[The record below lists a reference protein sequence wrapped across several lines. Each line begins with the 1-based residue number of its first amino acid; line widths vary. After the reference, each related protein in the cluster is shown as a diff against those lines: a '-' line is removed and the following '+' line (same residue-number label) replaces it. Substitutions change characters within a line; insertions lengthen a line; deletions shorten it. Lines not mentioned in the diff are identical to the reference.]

1 MIKEK
6 VQKKIK
12 GNKQRQK
19 TVKGQDLTTDL
30 INIDG
35 IYRRIAKYLQTV
47 QNAIL
52 QTINTEMVLVY
63 CKIGKE
69 IIEHEQEGESR
80 AAYGEE
86 LIRNLS
92 RKLINEFGKGY
103 SVSNLRNMRQFYLSY
118 QDEIHQTASGEL
130 LFIPKVSWSKYCL
143 LMQVRNREARA
154 FYEQESLNNKWSV
167 RELDRQIG
175 SLLYERLAKSKD
187 KQGLMQLSIKGQ
199 EIEKPKDA
207 IKDPIILEF
216 LNIPEAHQM
225 VESKLEEALITNLQH
240 FLLELG
246 KGFAFV
252 ARQKRITLDGNNF
265 YADLVFYHTILKC
278 YVILDIKTHKLNHG
292 DLGQIQFYVNYFDQ
306 QVITEGDNPTIGL
319 VLCTDKSDAMV
330 KYTLGPQNT
339 QIFASKYQF
348 HLPTEDELATELKKE
363 VKDIKMRL
371 KILDL
376 KNN

>member
-1 MIKEK
+1 MLIKEIFMITK
-6 VQKKIK
+6 KEQKA
-12 GNKQRQK
+12 GK
-19 TVKGQDLTTDL
+19 TNSELTSDLTNVDSV
-30 INIDG
+30 
-35 IYRRIAKYLQTV
+35 YQRIAEYLQTV
-47 QNAIL
+47 RYTIL

-63 CKIGKE
+63 WRIGKE
-69 IIEHEQEGESR
+69 IIDQEQYGEVR

-92 RKLINEFGKGY
+92 KKLTNEFGKGY

-118 QDEIHQTASGEL
+118 QDEIHQTVSGEL

-143 LMQVRNREARA
+143 LMQIKYKEARA
-154 FYEQESLNNKWSV
+154 FYEQEALNNKWSV

-187 KQGLMQLSIKGQ
+187 KQGLMKLSIKGQ
-199 EIEKPKDA
+199 EIEKPEDA

-278 YVILDIKTHKLNHG
+278 YVVLDIKTHKLNHG

-306 QVITEGDNPTIGL
+306 EIVTEGDNPTIGL

-330 KYTLGPQNT
+330 KYTLGTQNT

-348 HLPTEDELATELKKE
+348 HLPTEDELAAELKKE
-363 VKDIKMRL
+363 IKDINMRM
-371 KILDL
+371 KILDSEKL
-376 KNN
+376 K

>member
-1 MIKEK
+1 MMIDK
-6 VQKKIK
+6 VQKTKK
-12 GNKQRQK
+12 VNMKQEK
-19 TVKGQDLTTDL
+19 AGEAGLELTTD
-30 INIDG
+30 IASIDNI
-35 IYRRIAKYLQTV
+35 YQRIAKYLQTV
-47 QNAIL
+47 QYTIL

-69 IIEHEQEGESR
+69 IIEHEQYGESR

-86 LIRNLS
+86 LIRKLS
-92 RKLINEFGKGY
+92 EKLTKEFGKGY

-143 LMQVRNREARA
+143 LMQVKNREARA
-154 FYEQESLNNKWSV
+154 FYEQEALNNKWSV

-187 KQGLMQLSIKGQ
+187 KQGLMNLSIKGQ
-199 EIEKPKDA
+199 EIEKPEDA

-278 YVILDIKTHKLNHG
+278 YIITDIKTHKLNHG
-292 DLGQIQFYVNYFDQ
+292 DLGQIQFYVNYFDEH
-306 QVITEGDNPTIGL
+306 IATEGDNPTIGL

-330 KYTLGPQNT
+330 KYTLGTQNT

-348 HLPTEDELATELKKE
+348 HLPTEAELAAELKKE
-363 VKDIKMRL
+363 IKDIKLRM
-371 KILDL
+371 KIPNLE
-376 KNN
+376 

>member
-1 MIKEK
+1 MMIDK
-6 VQKKIK
+6 VQKTKK
-12 GNKQRQK
+12 VNMKQEK
-19 TVKGQDLTTDL
+19 AGEAGLELTTD
-30 INIDG
+30 IASIDNI
-35 IYRRIAKYLQTV
+35 YQRIAKYLQTV
-47 QNAIL
+47 QYTIL

-69 IIEHEQEGESR
+69 IIEHEQYGEAR

-86 LIRNLS
+86 LIRKLS
-92 RKLINEFGKGY
+92 EKLTKEFGKGY

-143 LMQVRNREARA
+143 LMQVKNREARA
-154 FYEQESLNNKWSV
+154 FYEQEALNNKWSV

-187 KQGLMQLSIKGQ
+187 KQGLMNLSIKGQ
-199 EIEKPKDA
+199 EIEKPEDT

-278 YVILDIKTHKLNHG
+278 YIITDIKTHKLNHG
-292 DLGQIQFYVNYFDQ
+292 DLGQIQFYVNYFDEH
-306 QVITEGDNPTIGL
+306 IATEGDNPTIGL

-330 KYTLGPQNT
+330 KYTLGTQNT

-348 HLPTEDELATELKKE
+348 HLPTEAELAAELKKE
-363 VKDIKMRL
+363 IKDIKLRM
-371 KILDL
+371 KIPNLE
-376 KNN
+376 

>member
-1 MIKEK
+1 MMIDK
-6 VQKKIK
+6 VQKTKK
-12 GNKQRQK
+12 VNMKQEK
-19 TVKGQDLTTDL
+19 AGEAGLELTTD
-30 INIDG
+30 IASIDNI
-35 IYRRIAKYLQTV
+35 YQRIAKYLQTV
-47 QNAIL
+47 QYTIL

-69 IIEHEQEGESR
+69 IIEHEQYGESR

-86 LIRNLS
+86 LIRKLS
-92 RKLINEFGKGY
+92 EKLTKEFGKGY

-118 QDEIHQTASGEL
+118 QDEIHQTSSGEL

-143 LMQVRNREARA
+143 LMQVKNREARA
-154 FYEQESLNNKWSV
+154 FYEQEALNNKWSV

-187 KQGLMQLSIKGQ
+187 KQGLINLSIKGQ
-199 EIEKPKDA
+199 EIEKPEDA

-278 YVILDIKTHKLNHG
+278 YIITDIKTHKLNHG
-292 DLGQIQFYVNYFDQ
+292 DLGQIQFYVNYFDEH
-306 QVITEGDNPTIGL
+306 IATEGDNPTIGL

-330 KYTLGPQNT
+330 KYTLGTQNT
-339 QIFASKYQF
+339 QIFTSKYQF
-348 HLPTEDELATELKKE
+348 HLPTEAELAAELKKE
-363 VKDIKMRL
+363 IKDIKLRM
-371 KILDL
+371 KIPNLE
-376 KNN
+376 

>member
-1 MIKEK
+1 MMIDK
-6 VQKKIK
+6 VQKTKK
-12 GNKQRQK
+12 VNMKQEK
-19 TVKGQDLTTDL
+19 AGEAGLELTTD
-30 INIDG
+30 IASIDNI
-35 IYRRIAKYLQTV
+35 YQRIAKYLQTV
-47 QNAIL
+47 QYTIL

-69 IIEHEQEGESR
+69 IIEHEHYGEAR

-86 LIRNLS
+86 LIRKLS
-92 RKLINEFGKGY
+92 EKLTKEFGKGY

-118 QDEIHQTASGEL
+118 QDEIHQTPSGEL

-143 LMQVRNREARA
+143 LMQVKNREARA
-154 FYEQESLNNKWSV
+154 FYEQEALNNKWSV

-187 KQGLMQLSIKGQ
+187 KQGLMNLSIKGQ
-199 EIEKPKDA
+199 EIEKPEDA

-278 YVILDIKTHKLNHG
+278 YIITDIKTHKLNHG
-292 DLGQIQFYVNYFDQ
+292 DLGQIQFYVNYFDEH
-306 QVITEGDNPTIGL
+306 IATEGDNPTIGL

-330 KYTLGPQNT
+330 KYTLGTQNT

-348 HLPTEDELATELKKE
+348 HLPTEAELAAELKKE
-363 VKDIKMRL
+363 IKDIKLRM
-371 KILDL
+371 KIPNLE
-376 KNN
+376 

>member
-1 MIKEK
+1 MSK
-6 VQKKIK
+6 VI
-12 GNKQRQK
+12 
-19 TVKGQDLTTDL
+19 D
-30 INIDG
+30 NIEDIASIDN
-35 IYRRIAKYLQTV
+35 IYQRIAKYLQTV
-47 QNAIL
+47 QYTIL

-69 IIEHEQEGESR
+69 IIEHEQYGESR

-86 LIRNLS
+86 LIRKLS
-92 RKLINEFGKGY
+92 EKLTKEFGKGY

-143 LMQVRNREARA
+143 LMQVKNREARA
-154 FYEQESLNNKWSV
+154 FYEQEALNNKWSV

-187 KQGLMQLSIKGQ
+187 KQGLMNLSIKGQ
-199 EIEKPKDA
+199 EIEKPEDA

-278 YVILDIKTHKLNHG
+278 YIITDIKTHKLNHG
-292 DLGQIQFYVNYFDQ
+292 DLGQIQFYVNYFDEH
-306 QVITEGDNPTIGL
+306 IATEGDNPTIGL

-330 KYTLGPQNT
+330 KYTLGTQNT

-348 HLPTEDELATELKKE
+348 HLPTEAELAAELKKE
-363 VKDIKMRL
+363 IKDIKLRM
-371 KILDL
+371 KIPNLE
-376 KNN
+376 

>member
-1 MIKEK
+1 MMIDK
-6 VQKKIK
+6 VQKTKK
-12 GNKQRQK
+12 VNMKQEK
-19 TVKGQDLTTDL
+19 AGEAGLELTTD
-30 INIDG
+30 IASIDNI
-35 IYRRIAKYLQTV
+35 YQRIAKYLQTV
-47 QNAIL
+47 QYTIL

-69 IIEHEQEGESR
+69 IIEHEQYGESR

-86 LIRNLS
+86 LIRKLS
-92 RKLINEFGKGY
+92 EKLTKEFGKGY

-143 LMQVRNREARA
+143 LTQVKNREARA
-154 FYEQESLNNKWSV
+154 FYEQEALNNKWSV

-187 KQGLMQLSIKGQ
+187 KQGLMNLSIKGQ
-199 EIEKPKDA
+199 EIEKPEDA

-216 LNIPEAHQM
+216 LNIPEAYQM

-278 YVILDIKTHKLNHG
+278 YIITDIKTHKLNHG
-292 DLGQIQFYVNYFDQ
+292 DLGQIQFYVNYFDEH
-306 QVITEGDNPTIGL
+306 IATEGDNPTIGL

-330 KYTLGPQNT
+330 KYTLGTQNT

-348 HLPTEDELATELKKE
+348 HLPTEAELAAELKKE
-363 VKDIKMRL
+363 IKDIKLRM
-371 KILDL
+371 KIPNLE
-376 KNN
+376 

>member
-1 MIKEK
+1 MMIDK
-6 VQKKIK
+6 VQKTKK
-12 GNKQRQK
+12 VNMKQEK
-19 TVKGQDLTTDL
+19 AGEAGLELTTD
-30 INIDG
+30 IASIDNI
-35 IYRRIAKYLQTV
+35 YQRIAKYLQTV
-47 QNAIL
+47 QYTIL

-69 IIEHEQEGESR
+69 IIEHEQYGESR

-86 LIRNLS
+86 LIRKLS
-92 RKLINEFGKGY
+92 EKLTKEFGKGY

-143 LMQVRNREARA
+143 LMQVKNREARA
-154 FYEQESLNNKWSV
+154 FYEQEALNNKWSV

-187 KQGLMQLSIKGQ
+187 KQGLMNLSIKGQ
-199 EIEKPKDA
+199 EIEKPEDA

-216 LNIPEAHQM
+216 LNIPEAYQM

-278 YVILDIKTHKLNHG
+278 YIITDIKTHKLNHG
-292 DLGQIQFYVNYFDQ
+292 DLGQIQFYVNYFDEH
-306 QVITEGDNPTIGL
+306 IATEGDNPTIGL

-330 KYTLGPQNT
+330 KYTLGTQNT

-348 HLPTEDELATELKKE
+348 HLPTEAELAAELKKE
-363 VKDIKMRL
+363 IKDIKLRM
-371 KILDL
+371 KIPNLE
-376 KNN
+376 

>member
-1 MIKEK
+1 MRIDK
-6 VQKKIK
+6 VQKTKK
-12 GNKQRQK
+12 VNMKQEK
-19 TVKGQDLTTDL
+19 AGEAGLELTTD
-30 INIDG
+30 IASIDNI
-35 IYRRIAKYLQTV
+35 YQRIAKYLQTV
-47 QNAIL
+47 QYTIL

-69 IIEHEQEGESR
+69 IIEHEQYGESR

-86 LIRNLS
+86 LIRKLS
-92 RKLINEFGKGY
+92 EKLTKEFGKGY

-143 LMQVRNREARA
+143 LMQVKNREARA
-154 FYEQESLNNKWSV
+154 FYEQEALNNKWSV

-187 KQGLMQLSIKGQ
+187 KQGLMNLSIKGQ
-199 EIEKPKDA
+199 EIEKPEDA

-278 YVILDIKTHKLNHG
+278 YIITDIKTHKLNHG
-292 DLGQIQFYVNYFDQ
+292 DLGQIQFYVNYFDEH
-306 QVITEGDNPTIGL
+306 IATEGDNPTIGL

-330 KYTLGPQNT
+330 KYTLGTQNT

-348 HLPTEDELATELKKE
+348 HLPTEAELAAELKKE
-363 VKDIKMRL
+363 IKDIKLRM
-371 KILDL
+371 KIPNLE
-376 KNN
+376 

>member
-1 MIKEK
+1 MMIDK
-6 VQKKIK
+6 VQNIKKV
-12 GNKQRQK
+12 NMKQEK
-19 TVKGQDLTTDL
+19 AGEAGLELTTD
-30 INIDG
+30 IASIDNI
-35 IYRRIAKYLQTV
+35 YQRIAKYLQTV
-47 QNAIL
+47 QYTIL

-69 IIEHEQEGESR
+69 IIEHEQYGESR

-86 LIRNLS
+86 LIRKLSENLT
-92 RKLINEFGKGY
+92 KEFGKGY

-118 QDEIHQTASGEL
+118 QDEIHQTPSGEL

-143 LMQVRNREARA
+143 LMQVKNREARA
-154 FYEQESLNNKWSV
+154 FYEQEALNNKWSV

-187 KQGLMQLSIKGQ
+187 KQELMNLSIKGQ
-199 EIEKPKDA
+199 EIEKPEDA

-278 YVILDIKTHKLNHG
+278 YIITDIKTHKLNHG
-292 DLGQIQFYVNYFDQ
+292 DLGQIQFYVNYFDEH
-306 QVITEGDNPTIGL
+306 IATEGDNPTIGL

-330 KYTLGPQNT
+330 KYTLGTQNT

-348 HLPTEDELATELKKE
+348 HLPTEAELAAELKKE
-363 VKDIKMRL
+363 IKDIKLRM
-371 KILDL
+371 KIPNLE
-376 KNN
+376 

>member
-1 MIKEK
+1 MMIDK
-6 VQKKIK
+6 VQKTKK
-12 GNKQRQK
+12 VNMKQEK
-19 TVKGQDLTTDL
+19 AGEAGLELTTD
-30 INIDG
+30 IASIDNI
-35 IYRRIAKYLQTV
+35 YQRIAKYLQTV
-47 QNAIL
+47 QYTIL
-52 QTINTEMVLVY
+52 QTINTEMVLIY

-69 IIEHEQEGESR
+69 IIEHEQYGESR

-86 LIRNLS
+86 LIRKLS
-92 RKLINEFGKGY
+92 EKLTKEFGKGY

-143 LMQVRNREARA
+143 LMQVKNREARA
-154 FYEQESLNNKWSV
+154 FYEQEALNNKWSV

-187 KQGLMQLSIKGQ
+187 KQGLMNLSIKGQ
-199 EIEKPKDA
+199 EIEKPEDA

-278 YVILDIKTHKLNHG
+278 YIITDIKTHKLNHG
-292 DLGQIQFYVNYFDQ
+292 DLGQIQFYVNYFDEH
-306 QVITEGDNPTIGL
+306 IATEGDNPTIGL

-330 KYTLGPQNT
+330 KYTLGTQNT

-348 HLPTEDELATELKKE
+348 HLPTEAELAAELKKE
-363 VKDIKMRL
+363 IKDIKLRM
-371 KILDL
+371 KIPNLE
-376 KNN
+376 

>member
-1 MIKEK
+1 MRIDK
-6 VQKKIK
+6 VQNIKKVNIK
-12 GNKQRQK
+12 QEKAGEA
-19 TVKGQDLTTDL
+19 GLELTTD
-30 INIDG
+30 IASIDNI
-35 IYRRIAKYLQTV
+35 YQRIAKYLQTV
-47 QNAIL
+47 QYTIL

-69 IIEHEQEGESR
+69 IIEHEQYGESR

-86 LIRNLS
+86 LIRKLS
-92 RKLINEFGKGY
+92 EKLTKEFGKGY

-118 QDEIHQTASGEL
+118 QDEIHQTPSGEL

-143 LMQVRNREARA
+143 LMQVKNREARA
-154 FYEQESLNNKWSV
+154 FYEQEALNNKWSV

-187 KQGLMQLSIKGQ
+187 KQGLMNLSIKGQ
-199 EIEKPKDA
+199 EIEKPEDA

-278 YVILDIKTHKLNHG
+278 YIITDIKTHKLNHG
-292 DLGQIQFYVNYFDQ
+292 DLGQIQFYVNYFDEH
-306 QVITEGDNPTIGL
+306 IATEGDNPTIGL

-330 KYTLGPQNT
+330 KYTLGTQNT

-348 HLPTEDELATELKKE
+348 HLPTEAELAAELKKE
-363 VKDIKMRL
+363 IKDIKLRM
-371 KILDL
+371 KIPNLE
-376 KNN
+376 

>member
-1 MIKEK
+1 MMIDKL
-6 VQKKIK
+6 
-12 GNKQRQK
+12 QK
-19 TVKGQDLTTDL
+19 TKKVNMKQEKAGEAGLELTTD
-30 INIDG
+30 IASIDNI
-35 IYRRIAKYLQTV
+35 YQRIAKYLQTV
-47 QNAIL
+47 QYTIL

-69 IIEHEQEGESR
+69 IIEHEQYGEAR

-86 LIRNLS
+86 LIRKLS
-92 RKLINEFGKGY
+92 EKLTKEFGKGY

-118 QDEIHQTASGEL
+118 QDEIHQTPSGEL

-143 LMQVRNREARA
+143 LMQVKNREARA
-154 FYEQESLNNKWSV
+154 FYEQEALNNKWSV

-187 KQGLMQLSIKGQ
+187 KQGLMNLSIKGQ
-199 EIEKPKDA
+199 EIEKPEDA

-278 YVILDIKTHKLNHG
+278 YIITDILCGAPHK
-292 DLGQIQFYVNYFDQ
+292 ISYV
-306 QVITEGDNPTIGL
+306 T
-319 VLCTDKSDAMV
+319 KSVM
-330 KYTLGPQNT
+330 L
-339 QIFASKYQF
+339 
-348 HLPTEDELATELKKE
+348 
-363 VKDIKMRL
+363 R
-371 KILDL
+371 
-376 KNN
+376 

>member
-1 MIKEK
+1 MMIDK
-6 VQKKIK
+6 VQKTKK
-12 GNKQRQK
+12 VNMKQEK
-19 TVKGQDLTTDL
+19 VGEAGLELTTD
-30 INIDG
+30 IASIDNI
-35 IYRRIAKYLQTV
+35 YQRIAKYLQTV
-47 QNAIL
+47 QYTIL

-69 IIEHEQEGESR
+69 IIEHEQYGESR

-86 LIRNLS
+86 LIRKLS
-92 RKLINEFGKGY
+92 EKLTKEFGKGY

-118 QDEIHQTASGEL
+118 QDEIHQTPSGEL

-143 LMQVRNREARA
+143 LMQVKNREARA
-154 FYEQESLNNKWSV
+154 FYEQEALNNKWSV

-187 KQGLMQLSIKGQ
+187 KQGLMNLSIKGQ
-199 EIEKPKDA
+199 EIEKPEDA

-278 YVILDIKTHKLNHG
+278 YIITDIKTHKLNHG
-292 DLGQIQFYVNYFDQ
+292 DLGQIQFYVNYFDEH
-306 QVITEGDNPTIGL
+306 IATEGDNPTIGL

-330 KYTLGPQNT
+330 KYTLGTQNT

-348 HLPTEDELATELKKE
+348 HLPTEAELAAELKKE
-363 VKDIKMRL
+363 IKDIKLRM
-371 KILDL
+371 KIPNLE
-376 KNN
+376 

>member
-1 MIKEK
+1 MTTKKE
-6 VQKKIK
+6 QKAV
-12 GNKQRQK
+12 K
-19 TVKGQDLTTDL
+19 TNSESTSDLTNVDSV
-30 INIDG
+30 
-35 IYRRIAKYLQTV
+35 YQRIVEYLQTV
-47 QNAIL
+47 RYTIL

-63 CKIGKE
+63 WRIGKE
-69 IIEHEQEGESR
+69 IIDQEQYGEVR

-92 RKLINEFGKGY
+92 KKLTNEFGKGY

-118 QDEIHQTASGEL
+118 QDEIHQTPSGEL

-143 LMQVRNREARA
+143 LMQIKHKEARA
-154 FYEQESLNNKWSV
+154 FYEQEALNNKWSV

-175 SLLYERLAKSKD
+175 SLLYERVAKSKD
-187 KQGLMQLSIKGQ
+187 KQGLMKLSIKGQ
-199 EIEKPKDA
+199 EIEKPEDA

-278 YVILDIKTHKLNHG
+278 YVVLDIKTHKLNHG

-306 QVITEGDNPTIGL
+306 EIVTEGDNPTIGL

-330 KYTLGPQNT
+330 KYTLGTQNT

-348 HLPTEDELATELKKE
+348 HLPTEDELAAELKKE
-363 VKDIKMRL
+363 IKDINMRM
-371 KILDL
+371 KILDSEKL
-376 KNN
+376 K